1 MSQSP
6 VPPPNWWNRNW
17 KWFVP
22 VLVVTGIALFAAFF
36 AAIFA
41 LVFGVMKSSEP
52 YQTGLSRARADAA
65 VVAALGEPITPGYFV
80 QGSIDGSAASGE
92 ASLAIPLKGS
102 RGAATLYVEA
112 SKQAGEWHYETLVV
126 ALDEGGQRID
136 LRDGEDAA
144 GEFGN

>member
-1 MSQSP
+1 MNPPP
-6 VPPPNWWNRNW
+6 VPPPSWWSRNW

-22 VLVVTGIALFAAFF
+22 ALVVTGMALIAAFIL
-36 AAIFA
+36 AILG
-41 LVFGVMKSSEP
+41 LVFGMMKSSEP

-102 RGAATLYVEA
+102 RGAAMLYVEA
-112 SKQAGEWHYETLVV
+112 SKQAGKWRYETLVV

-136 LRDGEDAA
+136 LRGGEDSA

>member
-1 MSQSP
+1 MSQIP
-6 VPPPNWWNRNW
+6 VPPPNWWSRNW

-41 LVFGVMKSSEP
+41 FVFGMMKSSEP

-65 VVAALGEPITPGYFV
+65 VVAALGEPITPGYLV
-80 QGSIDGSAASGE
+80 QGSINGSAASGE

-102 RGAATLYVEA
+102 HGAATLHVEA
-112 SKQAGEWHYETLVV
+112 RKQAGEWHYDTLVV

-136 LRDGEDAA
+136 LRDGEDTA
-144 GEFGN
+144 GEPGN

>member
-1 MSQSP
+1 MSQIP
-6 VPPPNWWNRNW
+6 VPPRNWWNRNW

-22 VLVVTGIALFAAFF
+22 TLVVTGMALVAAFIL
-36 AAIFA
+36 AIMSF
-41 LVFGVMKSSEP
+41 VFGMMKSSEP

-80 QGSIDGSAASGE
+80 QGNINGSAASGE
-92 ASLAIPLKGS
+92 ANLAIPLKGS

-112 SKQAGEWHYETLVV
+112 SKQAGQWRYDTLVV

-136 LRDGEDAA
+136 LRDDDGES
-144 GEFGN
+144 GESGN